1 MRTNTIRLIS
11 LFCNLAAIAATYLLT
26 HLRLFTT
33 ASSTQTRSIS
43 ELASLCSTAPNA
55 LGCSSIQL
63 ISLAATAVSYISI
76 LLLFAN
82 LVNLRRTPW
91 RGFVKLPKSKEA
103 AEEAPGKSIIS
114 EAAGLFA
121 VIAGCVGFVYFLNQN
136 KFLAILL
143 LIAGMA
149 AYGILSWRR

>member
-1 MRTNTIRLIS
+1 MRTNTIRIIS
-11 LFCNLAAIAATYLLT
+11 LFCNLAATAAAYALA
-26 HLRLFTT
+26 HMRLFTT
-33 ASSTQTRSIS
+33 ASSTLTRSIS
-43 ELASLCSTAPNA
+43 ELSGLCIGAPNA
-55 LGCSSIQL
+55 PGCSSIQI
-63 ISLAATAVSYISI
+63 ISLAATAVFYISI
-76 LLLFAN
+76 MLLFFN
-82 LVNLRRTPW
+82 LVNLRRTPR
-91 RGFVKLPKSKEA
+91 RGFVKLPKSRET

-143 LIAGMA
+143 LIAGMV